1 MGKIFSPKPVKLV
14 ISMFTSGNKIFEVYQ
29 KLLIKKFGEVDIES
43 NTQIFNYTDYYE
55 DEFGQN
61 LMQKLLSFS
70 TLIRPEEL
78 VEIKTITNDLEKN
91 NITKDIN
98 SDINEYKRI
107 INIDPGY
114 ISLDKFIPVSY
125 THLTLPTKRIV

>member
-114 ISLDKFIPVSY
+114 ISLDKFILAS
-125 THLTLPTKRIV
+125 TKNG